1 MKYNTKKTIS
11 YYWKVMLNYKF
22 VLLFL
27 FVAIISASILDSIT
41 PIYLKNFFNTLANG
55 GQKEIIIKTLFSI
68 ITAVIILKLCR
79 WVIFRSFDFT
89 MNFFESKVL
98 TDLYNFCFIHIHKH
112 SFAYFSNTFTG
123 SIVKKVKGFSGSF
136 ENLFDQLFYDILPA
150 IVNVI
155 IIISVL
161 TNINLFLGLG
171 MLIAIIVFVSI
182 NFIFVKYKMK
192 FDMARTEAETTTSSL
207 LADTVTNNTNIKLF
221 NGYKIENKNF
231 FEKTERL
238 RKTKKKTWDVH
249 VIFIT
254 IQSFLLIVL
263 EIGMYLLA
271 INLWTKNMIN
281 VGDFV
286 LIQSYIIMIL
296 GMVWNFGR
304 VLRRIYESLSDAEEM
319 TVVLET
325 PYDIVDVKRPT
336 KLKVKN
342 GEISFENV
350 CFAYENNTN
359 VVDNFSLDIKPK
371 ETVALVGSSG
381 AGKTTLIKLILRM
394 FDVQKGRI
402 LIDGQDIAKVS
413 QESLRQ
419 NVSLVPQDP
428 ILFHRSLMEN
438 IRYGKPTATNKEVLK
453 ASKLAHCD
461 EFISRLEKGYDTFV
475 GERGIKLS
483 GGERQRVAIAR
494 AILRNAPILIMD
506 EATSSLDSESEKFI
520 QDSLDKLMKEKTVI
534 VVAHRLSTIKKVDRI
549 VVIDKKKIVEDG
561 THNSLIQLKNG
572 IYKKL
577 WDIQVGGFIK

>member
-1 MKYNTKKTIS
+1 MKYNTRKTIF
-11 YYWKVMLNYKF
+11 YYWKAIINYKF
-22 VLLFL
+22 VFLFL
-27 FVAIISASILDSIT
+27 LTAIITASILDSIT
-41 PIYLKNFFNTLANG
+41 PIYLKNFFNVLANG
-55 GQKEIIIKTLFSI
+55 GEKELVAKTLLSI
-68 ITAVIILKLCR
+68 ITVVIILKLCR
-79 WVIFRSFDFT
+79 WIIFRSFDFM
-89 MNFFESKVL
+89 MNYFESRVL
-98 TDLYNFCFIHIHKH
+98 IDLYNFCFVHIHQH

-123 SIVKKVKGFSGSF
+123 SIVKKVKGFSGAF
-136 ENLFDQLFYDILPA
+136 ESLFDELFYDILPA
-150 IVNVI
+150 VVNVI
-155 IIISVL
+155 IIVSVL
-161 TNINLFLGLG
+161 TSINLFLGLG
-171 MLIAIIVFVSI
+171 MLLAVIVFVLI

-192 FDMARTEAETTTSSL
+192 FDMARTEAETAASSF

-231 FEKTERL
+231 FARTEHL
-238 RKTKKKTWDVH
+238 RKTKRKTWDIH
-249 VIFIT
+249 VIFIV

-271 INLWTKNMIN
+271 INLWSKNMIN

-296 GMVWNFGR
+296 GIVWTFGKI
-304 VLRRIYESLSDAEEM
+304 LRRIAESLSDAEEM

-350 CFAYENNTN
+350 CFAYENNGN

-381 AGKTTLIKLILRM
+381 AGKTTLVKLILRM
-394 FDVQKGRI
+394 FDIQKGKI

-438 IRYGKPTATNKEVLK
+438 IRYGKPTATNKEVFR

>member
-11 YYWKVMLNYKF
+11 YYWKAIINYKF
-22 VLLFL
+22 AFLFL
-27 FVAIISASILDSIT
+27 VVTVVIASILDSIT
-41 PIYLKNFFNTLANG
+41 PIYLKKFFNVLANG
-55 GQKEIIIKTLFSI
+55 GQKELVTKVLLSI
-68 ITAVIILKLCR
+68 ITVVIILKLLR
-79 WVIFRSFDFT
+79 WIIFRSFDFM
-89 MNFFESKVL
+89 MNYFESKVL
-98 TDLYNFCFIHIHKH
+98 IDLYNFCFVHIHKH

-136 ENLFDQLFYDILPA
+136 EGLFDVLFYDILPA
-150 IVNVI
+150 VVNVVI
-155 IIISVL
+155 ITLVL

-171 MLIAIIVFVSI
+171 MLLAVIVFVLI

-192 FDMARTEAETTTSSL
+192 FDMARTEAETMTSSF

-231 FEKTERL
+231 FEKTEHL
-238 RKTKKKTWDVH
+238 RKTKKKTWDIH
-249 VIFIT
+249 VIFIV

-263 EIGMYLLA
+263 EVGMYLLA
-271 INLWTKNMIN
+271 INLWSKSMIN

-286 LIQSYIIMIL
+286 LIQSYVIMIL
-296 GMVWNFGR
+296 GIVWTFGKI
-304 VLRRIYESLSDAEEM
+304 LRRTAESLSDAEEM

>member
-1 MKYNTKKTIS
+1 
-11 YYWKVMLNYKF
+11 MLNYKF

-27 FVAIISASILDSIT
+27 FTAIITASILDSIT
-41 PIYLKNFFNTLANG
+41 PIYLKNFFNTLAG
-55 GQKEIIIKTLFSI
+55 GGPKEIVIKTLFSI
-68 ITAVIILKLCR
+68 ITTVIILKLSR
-79 WVIFRSFDFT
+79 WIIFRSFDFM
-89 MNFFESKVL
+89 MNFFEAKIL
-98 TDLYNFCFIHIHKH
+98 TDLYNFCFMRIHKH

-123 SIVKKVKGFSGSF
+123 SIVKKVKGFSSAF
-136 ENLFDQLFYDILPA
+136 ETLFDQLFYDMLPA
-150 IVNVI
+150 VVNTIIV
-155 IIISVL
+155 ISVL
-161 TNINLFLGLG
+161 TSINLFLGLG
-171 MLIAIIVFVSI
+171 MLIAVIIFIFI
-182 NFIFVKYKMK
+182 NFIFVRYRLK
-192 FDMARTEAETTTSSL
+192 FDMIRTEAETTTSSL

-221 NGYKIENKNF
+221 NGYEIENKNF
-231 FEKTERL
+231 FKKTENLGKAR
-238 RKTKKKTWDVH
+238 KKTWDIH

-254 IQSFLLIVL
+254 IQSLLLIVL
-263 EIGMYLLA
+263 EIVMYLLA
-271 INLWTKNMIN
+271 INLWNKNKIN

-296 GMVWNFGR
+296 GIVWNFAR
-304 VLRRIYESLSDAEEM
+304 ILRRIYESLSDAEEM
-319 TVVLET
+319 TVILET
-325 PYDIVDVKRPT
+325 PYDIVDVKKAA
-336 KLKVKN
+336 KLKVKS

-350 CFAYENNTN
+350 CFAYENNEN
-359 VVDNFSLDIKPK
+359 VIDNFSLDIKPK

-381 AGKTTLIKLILRM
+381 AGKTTLVKLVLRM
-394 FDVQKGRI
+394 FDLQKGKI
-402 LIDGQDIAKVS
+402 LIDGQDISRVT
-413 QESLRQ
+413 QESLRK

-428 ILFHRSLMEN
+428 ILFHRSLIEN
-438 IRYGKPTATNKEVLK
+438 IRYGKSNATDKEVIR

-461 EFISRLEKGYDTFV
+461 EFISRLKDGYDTFV

-561 THNSLIQLKNG
+561 THNSLIKLKNG

>member
-1 MKYNTKKTIS
+1 
-11 YYWKVMLNYKF
+11 MLNYKF

-27 FVAIISASILDSIT
+27 FVAVVLASILDSIT
-41 PIYLKNFFNTLANG
+41 PIYLKNFFNTLADG
-55 GQKEIIIKTLFSI
+55 GPKEIVTKTLLSI
-68 ITAVIILKLCR
+68 ITTVIILKLLR
-79 WVIFRSFDFT
+79 WIIFRSFDFM
-89 MNFFESKVL
+89 MNFFEAKVL
-98 TDLYNFCFIHIHKH
+98 MDLYNFCFMRIHKH

-123 SIVKKVKGFSGSF
+123 SIVKKVKGFSAAF
-136 ENLFDQLFYDILPA
+136 ETLFDQLFYDMLPA
-150 IVNVI
+150 IVNTI

-161 TNINLFLGLG
+161 ISINLFLGLG
-171 MLIAIIVFVSI
+171 MLVAMIIFIFI
-182 NFIFVKYKMK
+182 NFIFVKYRMK
-192 FDMARTEAETTTSSL
+192 FDMIRTEAETTTSSL

-221 NGYKIENKNF
+221 NGYEIENKNF
-231 FEKTERL
+231 FKKTENLGKAR
-238 RKTKKKTWDVH
+238 KKTWDIH
-249 VIFIT
+249 VVFIT
-254 IQSFLLIVL
+254 IQSLLLIVL
-263 EIGMYLLA
+263 EVGMYLLA
-271 INLWTKNMIN
+271 IDLWNKNKIN

-286 LIQSYIIMIL
+286 LVQSYIIMIL
-296 GMVWNFGR
+296 GIVWNFGR
-304 VLRRIYESLSDAEEM
+304 ILRRIYESFSDAEEM
-319 TVVLET
+319 TVILET
-325 PYDIVDVKRPT
+325 PYDIVDIKRAT
-336 KLKVKN
+336 KLKVKL
-342 GEISFENV
+342 GEINFENV
-350 CFAYENNTN
+350 CFAYENNEN
-359 VVDNFSLDIKPK
+359 VIDNFNLKIKPK

-381 AGKTTLIKLILRM
+381 AGKTTLVKLVLRM
-394 FDVQKGRI
+394 FDLQKGRI

-438 IRYGKPTATNKEVLK
+438 IRYGKPTATDKEVFR

-461 EFISRLEKGYDTFV
+461 EFISKLKEGYGTFV

-561 THNSLIQLKNG
+561 THDNLIKLKKG

-577 WDIQVGGFIK
+577 WGIQVGGFIK

>member
-1 MKYNTKKTIS
+1 
-11 YYWKVMLNYKF
+11 
-22 VLLFL
+22 
-27 FVAIISASILDSIT
+27 
-41 PIYLKNFFNTLANG
+41 
-55 GQKEIIIKTLFSI
+55 
-68 ITAVIILKLCR
+68 
-79 WVIFRSFDFT
+79 
-89 MNFFESKVL
+89 
-98 TDLYNFCFIHIHKH
+98 
-112 SFAYFSNTFTG
+112 
-123 SIVKKVKGFSGSF
+123 
-136 ENLFDQLFYDILPA
+136 
-150 IVNVI
+150 
-155 IIISVL
+155 
-161 TNINLFLGLG
+161 
-171 MLIAIIVFVSI
+171 
-182 NFIFVKYKMK
+182 
-192 FDMARTEAETTTSSL
+192 
-207 LADTVTNNTNIKLF
+207 
-221 NGYKIENKNF
+221 
-231 FEKTERL
+231 
-238 RKTKKKTWDVH
+238 
-249 VIFIT
+249 
-254 IQSFLLIVL
+254 
-263 EIGMYLLA
+263 
-271 INLWTKNMIN
+271 
-281 VGDFV
+281 
-286 LIQSYIIMIL
+286 MIL
-296 GMVWNFGR
+296 GIVWTFGKI
-304 VLRRIYESLSDAEEM
+304 LRRTAESLSDAEEM

-336 KLKVKN
+336 KLKIKN

-350 CFAYENNTN
+350 CFAYENNGN
-359 VVDNFSLDIKPK
+359 VVDNFSLDIKSK

-394 FDVQKGRI
+394 FDIQKGKI

-438 IRYGKPTATNKEVLK
+438 IRYGKPTATNKEVFK

-461 EFISRLEKGYDTFV
+461 EFISRLEKGYETFV

-494 AILRNAPILIMD
+494 AILRDAPILIMD